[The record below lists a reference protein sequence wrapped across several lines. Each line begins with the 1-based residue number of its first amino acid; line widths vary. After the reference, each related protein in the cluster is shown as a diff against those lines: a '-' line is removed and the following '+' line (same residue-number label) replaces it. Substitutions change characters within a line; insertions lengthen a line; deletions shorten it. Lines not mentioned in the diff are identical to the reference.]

1 MADRDENALLAAAR
15 AKDSMAFEDLIR
27 PYEGRVY
34 QAILRITRNEADAAD
49 LYQDAILRAFEKLDG
64 FRGDAAF
71 STWLHQIAI
80 NTALMHRRSAN
91 RNPVISEEDLPRYNW
106 MGAHTATVNDWADS
120 PEDRAY
126 RSELRQ
132 GLLEALDELPD
143 VDRTIVWLKDA
154 LGMSHQEI
162 AGATDST
169 VLAVR
174 SRLHRA
180 RLVLRER
187 LARRFGA
194 AS

>member
-1 MADRDENALLAAAR
+1 MGIRSEQELLVAVR
-15 AKDSMAFEDLIR
+15 ANETAAFEELIR

-34 QAILRITRNEADAAD
+34 QAVLRITRNDADAAD
-49 LYQDAILRAFEKLDG
+49 VYQDAILRAFEKLDG
-64 FRGDAAF
+64 FRGDSAF
-71 STWLHQIAI
+71 GTWLYQIAI

-91 RNPVISEEDLPRYNW
+91 LSPVISEEDLPKFNW
-106 MGAHTATVNDWADS
+106 MGAYSDPVNDWTDS
-120 PEDRAY
+120 PEDHAY

-132 GLLEALDELPD
+132 GLAEALDALPE

-162 AGATDST
+162 ATATEST

-180 RLVLRER
+180 HLVLRTR
-187 LARRFGA
+187 LARRFGS

>member
-15 AKDSMAFEDLIR
+15 ANDSMAFEDLIR

-91 RNPVISEEDLPRYNW
+91 RNPVIGEEDLPRYNW
-106 MGAHTATVNDWADS
+106 MGAHTSTVNDWTDS

-194 AS
+194 TS